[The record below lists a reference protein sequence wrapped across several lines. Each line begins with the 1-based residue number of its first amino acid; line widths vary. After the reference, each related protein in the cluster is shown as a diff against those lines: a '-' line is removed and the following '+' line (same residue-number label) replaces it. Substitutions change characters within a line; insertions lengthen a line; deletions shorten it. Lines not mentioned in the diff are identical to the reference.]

1 VTYQRPSNAG
11 TNALPTPSNGLA
23 TLSPIPPG
31 ALERAPSWKG
41 RSRRPQGATIEGKAP
56 MPDARNEL
64 NRIMPAILSAL
75 SDQRR
80 PGRPIKVALA
90 PSGHIE
96 AIVTLCDDG
105 ARAPRI
111 RSARRFGH

>member
-1 VTYQRPSNAG
+1 MFA
-11 TNALPTPSNGLA
+11 
-23 TLSPIPPG
+23 LSPIPPG

-41 RSRRPQGATIEGKAP
+41 RSNAGPEGQPSKGKHQCP
-56 MPDARNEL
+56 TSRNEL

-80 PGRPIKVALA
+80 PGSRPIKVAFA
-90 PSGHIE
+90 PSGHF
-96 AIVTLCDDG
+96 AATVTPCDDG